1 MLGEVANAELARA
14 RVPPELDAIVLR
26 GLARDP
32 RQRCPTA
39 REMAL
44 ALEALRRRPRRPPQ
58 VGAWVERIAY
68 QTLAD
73 RAAVLAALE
82 ANSRAATLEEVMTE
96 IQASAENTE
105 RNLKPLPE

>member
-1 MLGEVANAELARA
+1 M
-14 RVPPELDAIVLR
+14 LR

-32 RQRCPTA
+32 DERWTTA
-39 REMAL
+39 RAMAL
-44 ALEALRRRPRRPPQ
+44 ALEACISPASSPHI
-58 VGAWVERIAY
+58 GAWVERVAY

-82 ANSRAATLEEVMTE
+82 ANSRAATLDEVMTE
-96 IQASAENTE
+96 IQASEENTE